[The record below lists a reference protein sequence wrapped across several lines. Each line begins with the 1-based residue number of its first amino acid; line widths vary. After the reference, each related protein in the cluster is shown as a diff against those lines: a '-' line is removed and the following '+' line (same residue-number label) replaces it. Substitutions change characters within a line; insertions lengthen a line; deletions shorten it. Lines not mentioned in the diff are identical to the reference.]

1 MLDYDWTFF
10 IEEPGRNFFPA
21 VIFGF
26 LFDEELAQEIL
37 VKKVETPRAEFL
49 QDCATHLNVTT
60 RRKWTSAKVD
70 SILIVDERFY
80 LQPFRWMLSTKLGGS
95 LKGYLKTFYEDF
107 RHEERVCEATLR
119 VSCIWLL
126 YTLKIFVPVQ
136 NVHNI
141 LGDNILVDNI

>member
-10 IEEPGRNFFPA
+10 IEVPGRNFFPA

-37 VKKVETPRAEFL
+37 DKKVETPRAEFL

-95 LKGYLKTFYEDF
+95 LKGYLKTLYEDF
-107 RHEERVCEATLR
+107 IYVKLTLTS
-119 VSCIWLL
+119 VSGQKTTSLRRRRPH
-126 YTLKIFVPVQ
+126 T
-136 NVHNI
+136 
-141 LGDNILVDNI
+141 

>member
-37 VKKVETPRAEFL
+37 DKKVETPRAELL

-95 LKGYLKTFYEDF
+95 LKGYLKTLYEDF
-107 RHEERVCEATLR
+107 IYIKLTLTS
-119 VSCIWLL
+119 V
-126 YTLKIFVPVQ
+126 
-136 NVHNI
+136 
-141 LGDNILVDNI
+141 LGQQTTSLFRGRPHT